1 LRFQRTDDV
10 SPQAAAAP
18 FATKI
23 RGYVVR
29 ALARGMQ
36 RVHASDVLID
46 VLGDNLRDELDQAEV
61 GVTAAL
67 VETSSS

>member
-1 LRFQRTDDV
+1 LRFQRLDDV
-10 SPQAAAAP
+10 YPQADAAP
-18 FATKI
+18 FAAKI

-46 VLGDNLRDELDQAEV
+46 VLGDNVR
-61 GVTAAL
+61 
-67 VETSSS
+67 SI